1 MISSATGISGMSVAF
16 FRKAF
21 PFKRNP
27 LALRRPL
34 RQLAAHQGGLA
45 ELVDALDSKSSS
57 NECGF
62 ESHSRYFHSFRDS
75 RIFFLTHAEMASP
88 RTIGI
93 IAGSGVYPETFISA
107 ARRHAPDTRLVAVA
121 FEGETKTD
129 LGEKVD
135 AIEWVR
141 VGQLSK
147 LIKFFVREGATEA
160 VMMGQ
165 ISPKNLFDLRPD
177 LRILMMLARVKERNA
192 ETLFG
197 AIGEELAKDGVTL
210 LSATTFLNDH
220 LPEEGHVFGPRFK
233 KRQLEDAAFGFK
245 IAKQTSALDIGQSVV
260 VRHGT
265 VLAAEAFEGT
275 NACIKRGGEL
285 GRGKDVMLV
294 KVSKPNQDFRFDVPV
309 VGPHTIET
317 CAEAGVKNIA
327 IEAGKTLL
335 LEKEKVRELC
345 ERLNIGL
352 HAVS

>member
-1 MISSATGISGMSVAF
+1 MS
-16 FRKAF
+16 
-21 PFKRNP
+21 
-27 LALRRPL
+27 
-34 RQLAAHQGGLA
+34 H
-45 ELVDALDSKSSS
+45 
-57 NECGF
+57 
-62 ESHSRYFHSFRDS
+62 
-75 RIFFLTHAEMASP
+75 P

-93 IAGSGVYPETFISA
+93 IAGSGVYPETFIAA
-107 ARRHAPDTRLVAVA
+107 ARQKSRGIRLVVVA
-121 FEGETKTD
+121 FHGETKPE
-129 LGEKVD
+129 LEKLAD

-197 AIGEELAKDGVTL
+197 AIGDELAKDGITL
-210 LSATTFLNDH
+210 LPATTFLEDQ
-220 LPEEGHVFGPRFK
+220 LPGPGTVCGPTFK
-233 KRQLEDAAFGFK
+233 KRQLADAEFGFR

-285 GRGKDVMLV
+285 GRGKDVLLV

-309 VGPHTIET
+309 IGPETIET
-317 CAEAGVKNIA
+317 CAAAGVSGIA
-327 IEAGKTLL
+327 IEAGRTLL
-335 LEKEKVRELC
+335 LEKQRVAELC
-345 ERLNIGL
+345 EKHRIGI
-352 HAVS
+352 HAV

>member
-1 MISSATGISGMSVAF
+1 MS
-16 FRKAF
+16 
-21 PFKRNP
+21 
-27 LALRRPL
+27 
-34 RQLAAHQGGLA
+34 H
-45 ELVDALDSKSSS
+45 
-57 NECGF
+57 
-62 ESHSRYFHSFRDS
+62 
-75 RIFFLTHAEMASP
+75 P

-93 IAGSGVYPETFISA
+93 IAGNGVYPETFITE
-107 ARRHAPDTRLVAVA
+107 ARVKSPGIRLVVVA
-121 FEGETKTD
+121 FHGETKPE
-129 LGEKVD
+129 LENLAD
-135 AIEWVR
+135 ATEWVR

-147 LIKFFVREGATEA
+147 LIKFFKREGADEA

-197 AIGEELAKDGVTL
+197 AIGEELAKDGITL
-210 LSATTFLNDH
+210 LSATTFLEDH
-220 LPEEGHVFGPRFK
+220 LPAPGHVCGPAFK
-233 KRQLEDAAFGFK
+233 KRQLADADFGFR

-275 NACIKRGGEL
+275 NACIRRGGEL
-285 GRGKDVMLV
+285 GKGKDVMLV

-309 VGPHTIET
+309 IGPQTIET
-317 CAEAGVKNIA
+317 CAAAGVGNIA

-335 LEKEKVRELC
+335 LEKSKVAELC
-345 ERLNIGL
+345 AQHGIGI